1 MTAWLGVVSAEHVRR
16 GVSLGIAQIGHG
28 KRAGL
33 ARMKAC
39 DILVYYSAQER
50 LGDAPR
56 LRCFTA
62 LGTVSDDEIWQADE
76 GSFKPFRRRVSYD
89 PSARPVPID
98 TLKPV
103 LELTA
108 APNWGQQLRR
118 GLVPLSDHD
127 LALIRDA
134 MRRGE
139 G

>member
-16 GVSLGIAQIGHG
+16 GVSLSIAQIGHG
-28 KRAGL
+28 KRTGL
-33 ARMKAC
+33 ARMKAG
-39 DILVYYSAQER
+39 DSLVYYSAQER
-50 LGDAPR
+50 LGEPPR

-89 PSARPVPID
+89 LSARPVPID

-108 APNWGQQLRR
+108 PPNWGQQLRR
-118 GLVPLSDHD
+118 GLIPLSDHD
-127 LALIRDA
+127 FALIHQA

-139 G
+139 P